1 MGSCLPEGDTST
13 MIHRKN
19 PTKCELM
26 PATGSLQALFC
37 QKTILVG
44 EIGPGIS
51 RQWSCY
57 YIVGAETNT
66 YGNQVIRWGHLLVFL
81 PRVLPASR

>member
-1 MGSCLPEGDTST
+1 

-26 PATGSLQALFC
+26 PATGSLQAPFC

-44 EIGPGIS
+44 EIGPGH
-51 RQWSCY
+51 QEAVELLLHCGGGDEYVWHPGDPL
-57 YIVGAETNT
+57 GASLGLSPPSSACE
-66 YGNQVIRWGHLLVFL
+66 
-81 PRVLPASR
+81 